1 MRSSYPRR
9 PMRWNVAIGAIARCK
24 ATSIGCAR
32 KRRSV
37 CALHWTCGGKPKPKG
52 VNKPLHHFI
61 VHGLD
66 KPGCSATVS
75 KEAGITKKASCHTL
89 RHTFATYKA
98 EKGVSAFQLQQW
110 LGHANLN
117 TTQIYVHL
125 GKQKARKVMQDTNL

>member
-1 MRSSYPRR
+1 MISCYPRR

-37 CALHWTCGGKPKPKG
+37 CALHWTCGVKPKPKG

-75 KEAGITKKASCHTL
+75 KSMRFLPRNFLCHKPGKLLEGHRPGGIIGPDHGDVLFFHRITEERQGIPPGGL
-89 RHTFATYKA
+89 L
-98 EKGVSAFQLQQW
+98 GV
-110 LGHANLN
+110 
-117 TTQIYVHL
+117 
-125 GKQKARKVMQDTNL
+125 